1 MREQRFVIRA
11 ARVVDGTGAPW
22 FVGDVEVAG
31 DRIARVGRCL
41 DVPRGTREIR
51 ADGRVVA
58 PGFIDIHSHS
68 DDTILLNPRAES
80 KVRQG
85 VTCEVVG
92 NCGYSLA
99 PLEGEALAD
108 VRRDLGEA
116 GLDLSWRSFGEYLR
130 AIEKCGTAV
139 NVASLVGHGTIRRA
153 VMGCV
158 DRAPSR
164 EEMERMKS
172 LLSGALAEGAWGLS
186 TGLIYPPSCYA
197 SMDELVELA
206 QVSASAGGMY
216 ASHIRYEED
225 RVVEAVE
232 EAIAIGER
240 ARVPVQV
247 SHHKAGGV
255 QNWGK
260 VRMTIELMSKAR
272 ARGVD
277 VACDVYPYTASSTG
291 LAVILPQWIFDGGLE
306 AAMARLKDTAVREGI
321 RRQVEEEEGAK
332 RGWDKTV
339 IASCTRDRNK
349 RFEGKNLVEIAEMTG
364 KDPFTAALDLIVDES
379 AAVQTVRF
387 GMCEEDVE
395 YVLAWPASS
404 IGSDASVRAPYGPLG
419 KGKPHPR
426 SYGTFPRVL
435 ARYVRE
441 RGVLTLEEAV
451 RKMTSLPAQ
460 RLGILDRGIIRPG
473 MVADLVVFD
482 PDKVADTATYDDP
495 HRYPTGIDWVFVAG
509 TPVIERGEHTG
520 ATPGRVLR
528 HRHEHGH
535 AA

>member
-1 MREQRFVIRA
+1 MREERLVIRGG
-11 ARVVDGTGAPW
+11 RIVDGTGAPW
-22 FVGDVEVAG
+22 FLGDVEIAG
-31 DRIARVGRCL
+31 DRIARVGRHL
-41 DVPRGTREIR
+41 DVAPGARVID

-68 DDTILLNPRAES
+68 DDTILVNPHAES

-85 VTCEVVG
+85 VTSEVVG

-108 VRRDLGEA
+108 IKRDLEGA
-116 GLDLSWRSFGEYLR
+116 GIDVEWRSFGEYLR
-130 AIEKCGTAV
+130 FIEKSSTAV
-139 NVASLVGHGTIRRA
+139 NIVSLVGHGTVRRA
-153 VMGCV
+153 AMGCV
-158 DRAPSR
+158 ERAPSR
-164 EEMERMKS
+164 EEMQRMKS
-172 LLSGALAEGAWGLS
+172 LVAQALAEGAWGLS

-197 SMDELVELA
+197 STDEIVELA
-206 QVSASAGGMY
+206 RVAADAGGIY

-225 RVVEAVE
+225 RVIEAVE

-247 SHHKAGGV
+247 SHHKSGGV

-260 VRMTIELMSKAR
+260 VRTTIDLMRRAR

-277 VACDVYPYTASSTG
+277 IACDVYPYTASSTG
-291 LAVILPQWIFDGGLE
+291 LSVILPQWIFDGGLE
-306 AAMARLKDTAVREGI
+306 VAIERLKDGAVRESI
-321 RRQVEEEEGAK
+321 RPLVEEEEGLK

-339 IASCTRDRNK
+339 ISSVTKEHNK
-349 RFEGKNLVEIAEMTG
+349 RFEGKNLVEVAAMTG
-364 KDPFTAALDLIVDES
+364 KDPFTAALDLIIEES

-395 YVLAWPASS
+395 YVLAWPESS

-419 KGKPHPR
+419 RGKPHPR

-441 RGVLTLEEAV
+441 RRVLRLEEAV

-460 RLGILDRGIIRPG
+460 RIGIFDRGVIRPG

-482 PDKVADTATYDDP
+482 PERVADTATYDDP
-495 HRYPTGIDWVFVAG
+495 HRYPVGIDWVLVAG
-509 TPVIERGEHTG
+509 RPVIECGEHTG
-520 ATPGRVLR
+520 AAPGRVLR
-528 HRHEHGH
+528 RGR